1 MDEELLKKQKELA
14 LTITDKC
21 KELGC
26 KGPNDAA
33 ELIGAAT
40 LMFLDGVAEF
50 LGIFSEEALE
60 AYVNV
65 LINAK

>member
-14 LTITDKC
+14 LTITNKC
-21 KELGC
+21 QELGC
-26 KGPNDAA
+26 KWPNDAA

-50 LGIFSEEALE
+50 LGISSEDALE
-60 AYVNV
+60 TYVNG

>member
-40 LMFLDGVAEF
+40 LMFLDSVAGF
-50 LGIFSEEALE
+50 LGISSEDALE
-60 AYVNV
+60 TYVNG

>member
-60 AYVNV
+60 AYVNG